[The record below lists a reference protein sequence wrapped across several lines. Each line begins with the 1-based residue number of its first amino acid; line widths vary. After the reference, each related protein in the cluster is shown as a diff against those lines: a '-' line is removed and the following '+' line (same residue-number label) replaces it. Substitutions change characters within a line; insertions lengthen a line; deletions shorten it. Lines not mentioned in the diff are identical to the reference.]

1 MDSYENNTSYDLKF
15 IDAVKHVKKYKC
27 CPNDTFPKIDYTFLL
42 TRHYGINHKT
52 IITPAIGRHFLINA
66 KTQNK
71 FQLNNN
77 NAFFSFDISH
87 FDGALVGF
95 EIDRTNGGCER
106 ELYLPSALHIRL
118 ALAIAI

>member
-1 MDSYENNTSYDLKF
+1 MDSYENNTSYDLKL

-42 TRHYGINHKT
+42 TQHHSLNHKT
-52 IITPAIGRHFLINA
+52 IITPAIGRQFLIKA

-71 FQLNNN
+71 FQLNNT
-77 NAFFSFDISH
+77 FFSFDTSH

-95 EIDRTNGGCER
+95 EIG
-106 ELYLPSALHIRL
+106 
-118 ALAIAI
+118 